1 MAAME
6 ALRAGNAEVS
16 RGSSMTS
23 RAIVGKPARR
33 TRGGCSAVALL
44 AAACCIA
51 CLAPAARAASVYE
64 VHTGEKDTTTLALRG
79 QIVPGDLARL
89 QRETAKI
96 AADRRIVLLLESPGG
111 NIDEGISIGRYVYA
125 SKIATV
131 AIQGPGCHSS
141 CSFVFLAGRDKASDA
156 PLRIM
161 IKGARIGFHQ
171 GALGNIAQDKT
182 YSAAAVEY
190 ATAAGQEIVKQINAY
205 FNEIKADPEFLTLTL
220 SAPNKSIT
228 LLNEF
233 DALRLGI
240 YVMDPAT
247 QRLTTP
253 ADFKR

>member
-1 MAAME
+1 
-6 ALRAGNAEVS
+6 
-16 RGSSMTS
+16 MTS

-44 AAACCIA
+44 AAAACCIA

-131 AIQGPGCHSS
+131 A
-141 CSFVFLAGRDKASDA
+141 SDD
-156 PLRIM
+156 RRM
-161 IKGARIGFHQ
+161 ARG
-171 GALGNIAQDKT
+171 
-182 YSAAAVEY
+182 
-190 ATAAGQEIVKQINAY
+190 
-205 FNEIKADPEFLTLTL
+205 
-220 SAPNKSIT
+220 
-228 LLNEF
+228 
-233 DALRLGI
+233 
-240 YVMDPAT
+240 
-247 QRLTTP
+247 
-253 ADFKR
+253 